1 MDGLQY
7 TSQQKRRKE
16 KEIPPQNFIIQEELG
31 FFYWNVTL
39 ILGLLNKLLLRKTT
53 NSGKAKIAAEPT
65 ALTHNPDDLS
75 DYEKKREA
83 RMEANQEVLRE
94 LRLA

>member
-31 FFYWNVTL
+31 FFYWNVTI
-39 ILGLLNKLLLRKTT
+39 ILGLLNKPKLFRLLLT
-53 NSGKAKIAAEPT
+53 
-65 ALTHNPDDLS
+65 S
-75 DYEKKREA
+75 DE
-83 RMEANQEVLRE
+83 NFILGPE
-94 LRLA
+94 LESFV